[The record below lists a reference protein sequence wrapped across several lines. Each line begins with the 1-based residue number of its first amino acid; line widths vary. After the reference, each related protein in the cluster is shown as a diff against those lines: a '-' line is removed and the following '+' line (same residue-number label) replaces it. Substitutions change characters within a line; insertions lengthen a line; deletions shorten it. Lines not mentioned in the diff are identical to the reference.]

1 MTERRGTRD
10 VPPRRR
16 PERPD
21 SGEGSERPRP
31 FPELSRHLRNTGEV
45 YSPDHEKWLKQPS
58 RRKADPSEEPRGARN
73 GETPKVPPR
82 NRRKKR
88 KQRGPGSAVKVGGVL
103 FACLVLAGFGIERLR
118 VDSGGRTATATPTV
132 LVVADASPESTAT
145 NLPSPTRTPTRT
157 ATPTETP
164 TETPTPTETSTP
176 SPTATPDPRFI
187 GKVICL
193 DPGHGGSDRGA
204 IRPGNDAAPRMEEGI
219 YNLLWARA
227 LKLRLESHGFTVVMT
242 RTEDEEVNA
251 KGRDVNKDGET
262 GKNVADP
269 ELAERAKM
277 TDELQARINICNK
290 ANASLLISMH
300 INNFADKK
308 ASGYE
313 TWYSGVRN
321 DADASKLFAEIVVEE
336 IGKQYAEAGYTP
348 RSRGANDDSN
358 AQADPGHGG
367 FEHYLMIGP
376 AQRGKVEPSEMPGAI
391 VEVGFISN
399 DTDAAFMISNAG
411 RNAIVTA
418 YEQAIITYFVTVSEE
433 FVYGA
438 K

>member
-1 MTERRGTRD
+1 MGFAPLTDRRGTRD

-16 PERPD
+16 PERAD
-21 SGEGSERPRP
+21 SGEGPRP

-45 YSPDHEKWLKQPS
+45 YSPDHEKWLRQPS
-58 RRKADPSEEPRGARN
+58 RKRAETAEEPQNTRN
-73 GETPKVPPR
+73 GEPPKVPPR
-82 NRRKKR
+82 NRRKRR
-88 KQRGPGSAVKVGGVL
+88 KQRGGGSAVKVGGVL

-118 VDSGGRTATATPTV
+118 VNGGGQTATPTATA
-132 LVVADASPESTAT
+132 LVVADSSPVSTAT
-145 NLPSPTRTPTRT
+145 SLPSPTRTPTRT
-157 ATPTETP
+157 PVPTATATPTETP
-164 TETPTPTETSTP
+164 TP

-204 IRPGNDAAPRMEEGI
+204 IRPGNDAAPRMEEGV

-227 LKLRLESHGFTVVMT
+227 LQLRLESHGFTVVMT
-242 RTEDEEVNA
+242 RTEDEDVNA

-262 GKNVADP
+262 GKNVDDP

-277 TDELQARINICNK
+277 TDELQARINVCNE
-290 ANASLLISMH
+290 ANASLLVSMH
-300 INNFADKK
+300 INNFKDTK

-321 DADASKLFAEIVVEE
+321 DADASKLFAEIMVEE
-336 IGKQYAEAGYTP
+336 IGKQFAEAGYNAQ
-348 RSRGANDDSN
+348 SRGANDDTN

-367 FEHYLMIGP
+367 FKHYLIIGP
-376 AQRGKVEPSEMPGAI
+376 AQRGKVVPSEMPGAI

-399 DTDAAFMISNAG
+399 DDDAAFMISNEG

-418 YEQAIITYFVTVSEE
+418 YEQGIITYFVTISEE